1 MDVFIPLVAS
11 IAPVL
16 IALGGICKLDSQTC
30 WHLCAFNAHDGNFNF
45 NLSPGGAMQ
54 MHVLIT
60 CQAPPLKRL
69 IAIQW
74 SASVG
79 AAAAATC
86 ITLHHWMQLLGIA

>member
-1 MDVFIPLVAS
+1 MGSVNWIPRPA
-11 IAPVL
+11 
-16 IALGGICKLDSQTC
+16 GICV
-30 WHLCAFNAHDGNFNF
+30 HLMHMMGFNF

-54 MHVLIT
+54 VHVLIT
-60 CQAPPLKRL
+60 SQAPPLKRL

>member
-1 MDVFIPLVAS
+1 MRFRSLFGLSFGSWVYP
-11 IAPVL
+11 
-16 IALGGICKLDSQTC
+16 GIFVEGQYL
-30 WHLCAFNAHDGNFNF
+30 NFNF

-60 CQAPPLKRL
+60 GQAPPLKRL

-79 AAAAATC
+79 AAATAAATC